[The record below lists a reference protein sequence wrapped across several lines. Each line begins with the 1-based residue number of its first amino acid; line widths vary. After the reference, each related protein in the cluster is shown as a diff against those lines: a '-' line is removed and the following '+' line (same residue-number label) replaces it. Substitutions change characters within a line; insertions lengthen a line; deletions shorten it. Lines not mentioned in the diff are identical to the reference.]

1 MQNRIAKTKI
11 PVFIVALALVLNSAG
26 LILNSGSAKAAAPVP
41 AAPYNVDVEIA
52 CDSTTAVVSWTP
64 GITGGPYISYTATS
78 SPDGLTATVSG
89 SIADHFVAIGGL
101 TMGPPY
107 TFYTFTV
114 TATNASG
121 TSVASPASNS
131 ITPHPCPSPPA
142 PTVAPTGVV
151 AIQPSCDST
160 TATIS
165 WAAPTSGGPYTSYS
179 VGPYNSSTNTP
190 TFTGPLTATVSG
202 NPAPTSVD
210 ITGLTIQ
217 QSYTFGVTATN
228 ASGTSVESW
237 SSPLLRPVYCPAT
250 NVVATIAC
258 GSTTATLSWTAPAS
272 GSPWNSYTA
281 SLDVFATPGGSI
293 VFGNPPP
300 TTMQSVALTI
310 GQTYSFTIKSD
321 RLDGQPT
328 YSSPSNSITPYA
340 CPPPPPSPVFVTAA
354 QPACGVTTATISWFA
369 PPGPPYTSYTATSAP
384 DSLTG
389 TSNGNP
395 APASANVSGLT
406 IGTAYTFTVTGTTAD
421 GTSAASGPSNSTT
434 PFACPPPPS
443 SPVFVTA
450 AQPACGVT
458 TATISWF
465 APPGPPYTS
474 YTATSAPDSLTGT
487 SNGNPAPASANVSG
501 LTIGTAYTFT
511 VTGTTADG
519 TSAASGPS
527 NSITPFACPSP
538 PEPPT
543 GITAFQPTCDSTT
556 ATVSWGPPADGQ
568 PYTSYTVT
576 SSPDGVTST
585 VTGSPANTAVDVPGL
600 TLGTTYTFT
609 VTATNTG
616 GTSVASTPSNSI
628 TPIAC
633 PPASADIAI
642 TKTVDN
648 PTPNL
653 NDNVTFTITATNNGP
668 DIANGI
674 QVSDPLP
681 SGLSYQNS
689 TATQGDA
696 GIYFAPGSVLVWP
709 VGTLLDGNSATL
721 TMSFG
726 VGATGTITNTAT
738 KTAET
743 ELDPN
748 TNNDS
753 ASATIIVPPAADIYI
768 QKSVDN
774 PTPDYGAN
782 VTYTITATNYGPST
796 ATGVQVTDLLPAGL
810 SYVSS
815 STSQGTYDNGTGL
828 WDIGTIN
835 CLDSNTCS
843 DFATLTII
851 ATATGIGT
859 ITNTATKTAEDE
871 FQPYPSDDSADV
883 NINVAVPPTNP
894 PTGVTA
900 SQPACGITNS
910 TISWTAPANGQPYT
924 SYTAT
929 SSPSGLTSTVSGNP
943 AAASTT
949 ISGLTIGTAYTFTVT
964 ATNPGGTSDASG
976 PSNSIAPNL
985 CPVAPTNV
993 VASISCGST
1002 TASIAF
1008 TAPAS
1013 GGPYT
1018 SYTATAAPGGL
1029 TGSASSS
1036 PATVAGLAVGTT
1048 YTFTVTATNTGG
1060 TSVASDVSN
1069 SITPVACPSPSPSP
1083 SPTPTPAPVVV
1094 LPIPPLP
1101 PTGYLAIP
1109 NPDTGIMSIT
1119 MLLGFLLVIIGI
1131 VLIFFKPKSR
1141 KKGV

>member
-369 PPGPPYTSYTATSAP
+369 PPGPPYTAYTVTSSP

-421 GTSAASGPSNSTT
+421 GTSAASAASNSIT
-434 PFACPPPPS
+434 PVACPSPTP

-450 AQPACGVT
+450 TQPACGVT
-458 TATISWF
+458 TATVSWS
-465 APPGPPYTS
+465 APATGQPYTS

-501 LTIGTAYTFT
+501 LTIGT
-511 VTGTTADG
+511 
-519 TSAASGPS
+519 
-527 NSITPFACPSP
+527 
-538 PEPPT
+538 
-543 GITAFQPTCDSTT
+543 
-556 ATVSWGPPADGQ
+556 
-568 PYTSYTVT
+568 
-576 SSPDGVTST
+576 
-585 VTGSPANTAVDVPGL
+585 
-600 TLGTTYTFT
+600 TYTFT
-609 VTATNTG
+609 VT
-616 GTSVASTPSNSI
+616 
-628 TPIAC
+628 
-633 PPASADIAI
+633 
-642 TKTVDN
+642 
-648 PTPNL
+648 
-653 NDNVTFTITATNNGP
+653 
-668 DIANGI
+668 
-674 QVSDPLP
+674 
-681 SGLSYQNS
+681 
-689 TATQGDA
+689 
-696 GIYFAPGSVLVWP
+696 
-709 VGTLLDGNSATL
+709 
-721 TMSFG
+721 
-726 VGATGTITNTAT
+726 
-738 KTAET
+738 
-743 ELDPN
+743 
-748 TNNDS
+748 
-753 ASATIIVPPAADIYI
+753 
-768 QKSVDN
+768 
-774 PTPDYGAN
+774 
-782 VTYTITATNYGPST
+782 
-796 ATGVQVTDLLPAGL
+796 
-810 SYVSS
+810 
-815 STSQGTYDNGTGL
+815 
-828 WDIGTIN
+828 
-835 CLDSNTCS
+835 
-843 DFATLTII
+843 
-851 ATATGIGT
+851 
-859 ITNTATKTAEDE
+859 
-871 FQPYPSDDSADV
+871 
-883 NINVAVPPTNP
+883 
-894 PTGVTA
+894 
-900 SQPACGITNS
+900 
-910 TISWTAPANGQPYT
+910 
-924 SYTAT
+924 
-929 SSPSGLTSTVSGNP
+929 
-943 AAASTT
+943 
-949 ISGLTIGTAYTFTVT
+949 
-964 ATNPGGTSDASG
+964 
-976 PSNSIAPNL
+976 
-985 CPVAPTNV
+985 
-993 VASISCGST
+993 
-1002 TASIAF
+1002 
-1008 TAPAS
+1008 
-1013 GGPYT
+1013 
-1018 SYTATAAPGGL
+1018 
-1029 TGSASSS
+1029 
-1036 PATVAGLAVGTT
+1036 
-1048 YTFTVTATNTGG
+1048 
-1060 TSVASDVSN
+1060 
-1069 SITPVACPSPSPSP
+1069 
-1083 SPTPTPAPVVV
+1083 
-1094 LPIPPLP
+1094 
-1101 PTGYLAIP
+1101 
-1109 NPDTGIMSIT
+1109 
-1119 MLLGFLLVIIGI
+1119 
-1131 VLIFFKPKSR
+1131 
-1141 KKGV
+1141 